1 MGVII
6 GITRK
11 ARTELHRRRKSGG
24 RFDADKGDA
33 ECRTCRLIIKGW
45 YHE

>member
-6 GITRK
+6 GSK
-11 ARTELHRRRKSGG
+11 ARRELHRWRKSGG
-24 RFDADKGDA
+24 RFDADEGDA

-45 YHE
+45 HHE